1 MWTGRVTT
9 ILVVTLISFLAVERQ
24 EKTDLYFLTTYIAY
38 INYTNSILILDTHT
52 HTNPNHRMMLL
63 YPYIILV
70 AVKSFKPK
78 ILPVCP

>member
-52 HTNPNHRMMLL
+52 HTNPNHRMMLP